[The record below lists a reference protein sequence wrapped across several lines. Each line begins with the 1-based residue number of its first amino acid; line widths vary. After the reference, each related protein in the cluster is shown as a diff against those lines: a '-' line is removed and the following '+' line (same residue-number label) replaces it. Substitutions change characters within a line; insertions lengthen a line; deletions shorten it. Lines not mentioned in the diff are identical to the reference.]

1 MYHAI
6 QDPLLILES
15 DYALSKPVALKTQIS
30 QQAKQQRLTM
40 QLQLNKLQMP
50 INSKS
55 NSGTTRLEEG
65 NKTDLSPTLSAPTS
79 STTAWITS
87 KAKRH
92 LFSTLPPYSSVLWF
106 GLGLMNWS
114 IK

>member
-1 MYHAI
+1 MPVKVCGSQNTELLAGKAAQAHHAAVTEQASNAI
-6 QDPLLILES
+6 Q
-15 DYALSKPVALKTQIS
+15 
-30 QQAKQQRLTM
+30 QQKRKWYHWAAGGDM
-40 QLQLNKLQMP
+40 A
-50 INSKS
+50 
-55 NSGTTRLEEG
+55 
-65 NKTDLSPTLSAPTS
+65 DLSPTLSAPTS